1 MKNKK
6 FFLFAIFL
14 IFTSKLSAE
23 TFIFEY
29 SEWSENYPK
38 GVDEWIVESEE
49 RYKWT
54 DGEDI
59 TEEYYNNYKEGYYK
73 LENNHKTYYRYITN
87 DAVVVDSQNNFVTD
101 LGYCV
106 KEKCYII
113 KLDKYRN
120 IEEEPETQEKPNT
133 PEDEPNTPEE
143 EPNTP
148 EDEPNTPEEEPNTP
162 EDEPNTPEEEPNT
175 PEDEPNTPEEEPN
188 TPEDEPNTPEEEPN
202 TPEEEPN
209 TPEEEP
215 EEEIVYN
222 PKTAD
227 NILYYDIL
235 LFLCLTSIL
244 IVMYKQKIIL
254 VLSKRFKKN
263 KNHCNIE
270 S

>member
-38 GVDEWIVESEE
+38 RVDEWIVESEE

-59 TEEYYNNYKEGYYK
+59 TEEYYSNYKEGYYK
-73 LENNHKTYYRYITN
+73 LENDHKTYYRYITN

-120 IEEEPETQEKPNT
+120 IEEEPEVPEEPEVKEEPEVPKEPEKPET
-133 PEDEPNTPEE
+133 PKTPEE
-143 EPNTP
+143 PESPTTP
-148 EDEPNTPEEEPNTP
+148 ETPEEPK
-162 EDEPNTPEEEPNT
+162 
-175 PEDEPNTPEEEPN
+175 
-188 TPEDEPNTPEEEPN
+188 
-202 TPEEEPN
+202 
-209 TPEEEP
+209 EP
-215 EEEIVYN
+215 EEEIIYN

-235 LFLCLTSIL
+235 LFLCLASIV
-244 IVMYKQKIIL
+244 IVMYKLKIIL
-254 VLSKRFKKN
+254 VLSNRFKKI

>member
-38 GVDEWIVESEE
+38 RVDEWIVESEE

-59 TEEYYNNYKEGYYK
+59 TEEYYSNYKEGYYK
-73 LENNHKTYYRYITN
+73 LENDHKTYYRYITN

-120 IEEEPETQEKPNT
+120 IEEEPEVPEEPEVKEEPEVPKEPEKPET
-133 PEDEPNTPEE
+133 PKTPEE
-143 EPNTP
+143 PESPTTP
-148 EDEPNTPEEEPNTP
+148 ETPEEPK
-162 EDEPNTPEEEPNT
+162 
-175 PEDEPNTPEEEPN
+175 
-188 TPEDEPNTPEEEPN
+188 
-202 TPEEEPN
+202 
-209 TPEEEP
+209 EP
-215 EEEIVYN
+215 EEEIIYN

-235 LFLCLTSIL
+235 LFLCLASIV

-254 VLSKRFKKN
+254 VLSNQFKKI

>member
-38 GVDEWIVESEE
+38 RVDEWIVESEE

-59 TEEYYNNYKEGYYK
+59 TEEYYSNYKEGYYK
-73 LENNHKTYYRYITN
+73 LENDHKTYYRYITN

-120 IEEEPETQEKPNT
+120 IEEEPEVPEEPEVKEEPEVPKEPESPTT
-133 PEDEPNTPEE
+133 PETPEE
-143 EPNTP
+143 PK
-148 EDEPNTPEEEPNTP
+148 
-162 EDEPNTPEEEPNT
+162 
-175 PEDEPNTPEEEPN
+175 
-188 TPEDEPNTPEEEPN
+188 
-202 TPEEEPN
+202 
-209 TPEEEP
+209 EP
-215 EEEIVYN
+215 EEEIIYN

-235 LFLCLTSIL
+235 LFLCLASIV

-254 VLSKRFKKN
+254 VLSNRFKKI

>member
-148 EDEPNTPEEEPNTP
+148 E
-162 EDEPNTPEEEPNT
+162 
-175 PEDEPNTPEEEPN
+175 
-188 TPEDEPNTPEEEPN
+188 
-202 TPEEEPN
+202 EEPN

>member
-59 TEEYYNNYKEGYYK
+59 TEEYYSNYKEGYYK
-73 LENNHKTYYRYITN
+73 LENDHKTYYRYITN
-87 DAVVVDSQNNFVTD
+87 DAIVVDSQNNFVTD

-120 IEEEPETQEKPNT
+120 IEEEPEVPEEPEVKEEPEVPKEPESPTT
-133 PEDEPNTPEE
+133 PETPEE
-143 EPNTP
+143 PK
-148 EDEPNTPEEEPNTP
+148 
-162 EDEPNTPEEEPNT
+162 
-175 PEDEPNTPEEEPN
+175 
-188 TPEDEPNTPEEEPN
+188 
-202 TPEEEPN
+202 
-209 TPEEEP
+209 EP
-215 EEEIVYN
+215 EEEIIYN

-235 LFLCLTSIL
+235 LFLCLASIV

-254 VLSKRFKKN
+254 VLSNRFKKI

>member
-6 FFLFAIFL
+6 FFLFAIFW

-23 TFIFEY
+23 TFIIEY

-73 LENNHKTYYRYITN
+73 LENDYKTYYRYITN
-87 DAVVVDSQNNFVTD
+87 DTVVVDSQNNFVTNLD
-101 LGYCV
+101 YCK

-120 IEEEPETQEKPNT
+120 IEEEPEI
-133 PEDEPNTPEE
+133 PEEPETPEE
-143 EPNTP
+143 PEVSEEPEVP
-148 EDEPNTPEEEPNTP
+148 EAPEEPEVSEEPEAPETPEEA
-162 EDEPNTPEEEPNT
+162 
-175 PEDEPNTPEEEPN
+175 
-188 TPEDEPNTPEEEPN
+188 
-202 TPEEEPN
+202 
-209 TPEEEP
+209 
-215 EEEIVYN
+215 IIYN

-235 LFLCLTSIL
+235 LFSCLISIVL
-244 IVMYKQKIIL
+244 VIYKQKIIL
-254 VLSKRFKKN
+254 VLSKRFKKI
-263 KNHCNIE
+263 KNNCNIE

>member
-59 TEEYYNNYKEGYYK
+59 TEEYYSNYKEGYYK
-73 LENNHKTYYRYITN
+73 LENDHKTYYRYITN

-113 KLDKYRN
+113 KLDKYRK
-120 IEEEPETQEKPNT
+120 IEEEPEVPEEPEVKEEPEVPKEPEKPET
-133 PEDEPNTPEE
+133 PKTPEE
-143 EPNTP
+143 PESPTTP
-148 EDEPNTPEEEPNTP
+148 ETLEEPK
-162 EDEPNTPEEEPNT
+162 
-175 PEDEPNTPEEEPN
+175 
-188 TPEDEPNTPEEEPN
+188 
-202 TPEEEPN
+202 
-209 TPEEEP
+209 EP
-215 EEEIVYN
+215 EEEIIYN

-235 LFLCLTSIL
+235 LFLCLASIV

-254 VLSKRFKKN
+254 VLSNQFKKI

>member
-6 FFLFAIFL
+6 FFLFLIFL

-38 GVDEWIVESEE
+38 RVDEWIVESEE

-59 TEEYYNNYKEGYYK
+59 TEEYYSNYKEGYYK
-73 LENNHKTYYRYITN
+73 LENDHKTYYRYITN

-120 IEEEPETQEKPNT
+120 IEEEPEVPEEPEVKEEPEEPET
-133 PEDEPNTPEE
+133 PKTPEE
-143 EPNTP
+143 PESPTTP
-148 EDEPNTPEEEPNTP
+148 ETPEEPK
-162 EDEPNTPEEEPNT
+162 
-175 PEDEPNTPEEEPN
+175 
-188 TPEDEPNTPEEEPN
+188 
-202 TPEEEPN
+202 
-209 TPEEEP
+209 EP
-215 EEEIVYN
+215 EEEIIYN

-235 LFLCLTSIL
+235 LFLCLASIV

-254 VLSKRFKKN
+254 VLSNRFKKI

>member
-29 SEWSENYPK
+29 SNWSENYPK

-59 TEEYYNNYKEGYYK
+59 TEEYYSNYKEGYYK
-73 LENNHKTYYRYITN
+73 LENDHKTYYRYITN

-120 IEEEPETQEKPNT
+120 IEEEPEVSEEPEVPKEPEEPETPKTSEEPESPTT
-133 PEDEPNTPEE
+133 PETPEE
-143 EPNTP
+143 PK
-148 EDEPNTPEEEPNTP
+148 
-162 EDEPNTPEEEPNT
+162 
-175 PEDEPNTPEEEPN
+175 
-188 TPEDEPNTPEEEPN
+188 
-202 TPEEEPN
+202 
-209 TPEEEP
+209 EP
-215 EEEIVYN
+215 EEEIIYN

-235 LFLCLTSIL
+235 LFLCLVSIV

-254 VLSKRFKKN
+254 VLSNRFKKI

>member
-23 TFIFEY
+23 TFIIEY

-73 LENNHKTYYRYITN
+73 LENDYKTYYRYITN
-87 DAVVVDSQNNFVTD
+87 DTVVVDSQNNFVTNLD
-101 LGYCV
+101 YCK

-120 IEEEPETQEKPNT
+120 IEEEPEI
-133 PEDEPNTPEE
+133 PEEPETPEE
-143 EPNTP
+143 PEVPEAPEEPEVSEEP
-148 EDEPNTPEEEPNTP
+148 EVPETPEEA
-162 EDEPNTPEEEPNT
+162 
-175 PEDEPNTPEEEPN
+175 
-188 TPEDEPNTPEEEPN
+188 
-202 TPEEEPN
+202 
-209 TPEEEP
+209 
-215 EEEIVYN
+215 IIYN

-235 LFLCLTSIL
+235 LFSCLISIVL
-244 IVMYKQKIIL
+244 VIYKQKIIL
-254 VLSKRFKKN
+254 VLSKRFKKI
-263 KNHCNIE
+263 KNNCNIE

>member
-29 SEWSENYPK
+29 SDWSENYPK

-59 TEEYYNNYKEGYYK
+59 TEEYYSNYKEGYYK
-73 LENNHKTYYRYITN
+73 LENDHKTYYRYITN

-120 IEEEPETQEKPNT
+120 IEEEPEVPEEPEVIEEPKVPETPKTSEEPESPTT
-133 PEDEPNTPEE
+133 PETPEE
-143 EPNTP
+143 PK
-148 EDEPNTPEEEPNTP
+148 
-162 EDEPNTPEEEPNT
+162 
-175 PEDEPNTPEEEPN
+175 
-188 TPEDEPNTPEEEPN
+188 
-202 TPEEEPN
+202 
-209 TPEEEP
+209 EP
-215 EEEIVYN
+215 EEEIIYN

-235 LFLCLTSIL
+235 LFLCLVSIV

-254 VLSKRFKKN
+254 VLSNRFKKI

>member
-6 FFLFAIFL
+6 FFLFAILL

-59 TEEYYNNYKEGYYK
+59 TEEYYSNYKEGYYK
-73 LENNHKTYYRYITN
+73 LENDHKTYYRYITN
-87 DAVVVDSQNNFVTD
+87 DAVVVDSQNNFVSD
-101 LGYCV
+101 LNYCV

-120 IEEEPETQEKPNT
+120 IEEEPEVPKEPEEPEEPETPKTPEKPESPTT
-133 PEDEPNTPEE
+133 PETPEE
-143 EPNTP
+143 PK
-148 EDEPNTPEEEPNTP
+148 
-162 EDEPNTPEEEPNT
+162 
-175 PEDEPNTPEEEPN
+175 
-188 TPEDEPNTPEEEPN
+188 
-202 TPEEEPN
+202 
-209 TPEEEP
+209 EP
-215 EEEIVYN
+215 EEEIIYN

-235 LFLCLTSIL
+235 LFLCLTSIV

-254 VLSKRFKKN
+254 VLSNRFKKI